1 MARVDLAE
9 RRARLAIRHR
19 LAPSERAPDPVE
31 AARAVV
37 ALHASDPPSVYLAAR
52 ARTEHGSVAEVEHAL
67 YGERTLVRLTGMR
80 NTLFVA
86 PADLEPVI
94 AGACLRAIAPRE
106 RRRLERL
113 VQSAGIAPDAAA
125 WLERVERE
133 ALAALSRRGEA
144 AGAELSKEVPAL
156 REPIRFGEGTR
167 WETTTS
173 VTGRLLSLL
182 AAEGRVVRGR
192 PRGSW
197 VSGQYRWMPNEGWL
211 GGDLAELRAEDA
223 EAELA
228 RRWLGSFG
236 PGTAEDLR
244 WWTGWTVKTTRRALA
259 ATASVEVE
267 LDGGEVGHLLPD
279 DTEPARPPE
288 PWAALLPALDPTVM
302 GWLERRWYLGEHAPT
317 LFDRNGNAG
326 PTVWWDGRVVGG
338 WAQRPG
344 AEVVFRLLE
353 DVGSEGAAMI
363 EAEAARLTA
372 WFEGTRVTPRFRAP
386 LERELAA

>member
-1 MARVDLAE
+1 LRRVALAE

-19 LAPSERAPDPVE
+19 LAPGERAPDPVE

-52 ARTEHGSVAEVEHAL
+52 ARTEEGSVADVEHAL
-67 YGERTLVRLTGMR
+67 YEERMLVRLTGMR

-86 PADLEPVI
+86 PSDLVPVI
-94 AGACLRAIAPRE
+94 AAACLRTIAPRE

-113 VQSAGIAPDAAA
+113 VQSADIAPEAAA
-125 WLERVERE
+125 WIERVERDV
-133 ALAALSRRGEA
+133 LAALARRGEA
-144 AGAELSKEVPAL
+144 AGAELSREVPAL
-156 REPIRFGEGTR
+156 REPLRFGEGTR
-167 WETTTS
+167 WETTTA
-173 VTGRLLSLL
+173 VTGRLLSVL

-197 VSGQYRWMPNEGWL
+197 VSGQYRWAPAEAWL
-211 GGDLAELRAEDA
+211 DAEVVELRAEAA

-228 RRWLGSFG
+228 RRWLGAFG

-259 ATASVEVE
+259 ANAAVEVE
-267 LDGGEVGHLLPD
+267 LDGGEVGCLLPD
-279 DTEPARPPE
+279 DAEPARAPE

-302 GWLERRWYLGEHAPT
+302 GWLERRWYLGEHGAA

-338 WAQRPG
+338 WGQRPG
-344 AEVVFRLLE
+344 GEVVFRLLE
-353 DVGSEGAAMI
+353 DVEAEATAAI

-372 WFEGTRVTPRFRAP
+372 WFGGTRVTPRFRTP

>member
-1 MARVDLAE
+1 
-9 RRARLAIRHR
+9 
-19 LAPSERAPDPVE
+19 
-31 AARAVV
+31 
-37 ALHASDPPSVYLAAR
+37 
-52 ARTEHGSVAEVEHAL
+52 
-67 YGERTLVRLTGMR
+67 
-80 NTLFVA
+80 
-86 PADLEPVI
+86 
-94 AGACLRAIAPRE
+94 
-106 RRRLERL
+106 

-211 GGDLAELRAEDA
+211 GADVAERRAEDA

-338 WAQRPG
+338 WAQRPD

-353 DVGSEGAAMI
+353 DVGSEGAAVI

-372 WFEGTRVTPRFRAP
+372 WFEGTRVTPRFRTP

>member
-1 MARVDLAE
+1 M
-9 RRARLAIRHR
+9 
-19 LAPSERAPDPVE
+19 
-31 AARAVV
+31 
-37 ALHASDPPSVYLAAR
+37 
-52 ARTEHGSVAEVEHAL
+52 
-67 YGERTLVRLTGMR
+67 LVRLTGMR

-86 PADLEPVI
+86 PADLVPVI
-94 AGACLRAIAPRE
+94 AAACLRTIAPRE

-113 VQSAGIAPDAAA
+113 VQSAGIAPEAAA
-125 WLERVERE
+125 WIERVERD
-133 ALAALSRRGEA
+133 ALAALTRRGEA
-144 AGAELSKEVPAL
+144 AGAELSREVPAL
-156 REPIRFGEGTR
+156 REPLRFGEGTR
-167 WETTTS
+167 WETTTA
-173 VTGRLLSLL
+173 VTSRLLSVL

-197 VSGQYRWMPNEGWL
+197 VSGQYRWAPAEAWL
-211 GGDLAELRAEDA
+211 DAEVVELRAEAA

-228 RRWLGSFG
+228 RRWLGAFG

-259 ATASVEVE
+259 ANAAVEVE
-267 LDGGEVGHLLPD
+267 LDGGEVGCLLPD
-279 DTEPARPPE
+279 DAEPARAPE

-302 GWLERRWYLGEHAPT
+302 GWLERRWYLGEHGAA

-338 WAQRPG
+338 WGQRPG
-344 AEVVFRLLE
+344 GEVVFRLLE
-353 DVGSEGAAMI
+353 DVEAEATAAI

-372 WFEGTRVTPRFRAP
+372 WFGGTRVTPRFRTP